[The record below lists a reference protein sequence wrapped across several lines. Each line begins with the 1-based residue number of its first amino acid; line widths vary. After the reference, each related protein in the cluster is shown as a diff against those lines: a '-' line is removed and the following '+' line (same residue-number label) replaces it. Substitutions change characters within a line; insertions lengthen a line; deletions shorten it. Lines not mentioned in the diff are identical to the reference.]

1 MEQYTRKII
10 IYFAKVI
17 ISVFMFRLFY
27 LLIFLFFYAGPVLSQ
42 DMVNLTNKKG
52 HKEGF
57 WKKSDSLGNKIY
69 EGWFKDGLPDGEF
82 RYFYPDGKI
91 KTISVY
97 SDHGKRA
104 KTISNFPNGM
114 KMATGNY
121 LNEKKDS
128 IWQFFSQNDGT
139 LVSEEEYRD
148 GIRNGISRI
157 FFLQGGV
164 AQILTW
170 KDGVREGPWE
180 EYYSDGKVKAIGT
193 YRNNEKEGA
202 FRAFYLSG
210 KPILV
215 GQYLQGHPDGTW
227 IYYEEDG
234 TISKQETWEK
244 GTLVIPEE

>member
-1 MEQYTRKII
+1 M
-10 IYFAKVI
+10 
-17 ISVFMFRLFY
+17 RL
-27 LLIFLFFYAGPVLSQ
+27 G
-42 DMVNLTNKKG
+42 
-52 HKEGF
+52 
-57 WKKSDSLGNKIY
+57 
-69 EGWFKDGLPDGEF
+69 
-82 RYFYPDGKI
+82 
-91 KTISVY
+91 
-97 SDHGKRA
+97 
-104 KTISNFPNGM
+104 
-114 KMATGNY
+114 
-121 LNEKKDS
+121 
-128 IWQFFSQNDGT
+128 QNDGT

-180 EYYSDGKVKAIGT
+180 EYYSDGKIKATGT

-210 KPILV
+210 KPLLV

-234 TISKQETWEK
+234 TISKQETWEE
-244 GTLVIPEE
+244 GMLVIPEE